1 MVITLENSSNN
12 NVIAHELGVPHS
24 ISDIVDINSEFIL
37 KGEGTFCWSLSSSLV
52 YCDLMKYDYDVNNS

>member
-52 YCDLMKYDYDVNNS
+52 YCDLMK